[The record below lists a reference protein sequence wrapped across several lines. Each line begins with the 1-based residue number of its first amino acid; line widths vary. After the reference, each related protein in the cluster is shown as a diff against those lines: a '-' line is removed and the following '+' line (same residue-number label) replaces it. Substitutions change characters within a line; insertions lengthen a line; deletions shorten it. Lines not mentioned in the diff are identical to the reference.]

1 MELNFISIGI
11 ATHVSFASCT
21 SHHFWKYTV
30 NKEASSK
37 NNLHSLFSTI
47 DMSLMY
53 IRNKKDQAMEPWVK
67 DQTMEPWV
75 KDQNKCEPK

>member
-1 MELNFISIGI
+1 
-11 ATHVSFASCT
+11 
-21 SHHFWKYTV
+21 
-30 NKEASSK
+30 
-37 NNLHSLFSTI
+37 
-47 DMSLMY
+47 MSLMY